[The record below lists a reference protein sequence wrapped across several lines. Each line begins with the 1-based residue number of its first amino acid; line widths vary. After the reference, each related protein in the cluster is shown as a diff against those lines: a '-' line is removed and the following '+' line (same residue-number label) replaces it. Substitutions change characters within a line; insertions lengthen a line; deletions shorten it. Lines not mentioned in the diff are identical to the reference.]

1 LPGFILRVLA
11 ALSPV
16 WRFRIDGPSMAPEYE
31 SDDRVL
37 VNRLAYVM
45 RAPRAGDAVVLRDP
59 EHTDRLLL
67 KRIDAVLDE
76 GPGPRR
82 YFVLGDN
89 FTESRDSRHFGPVM
103 RDRIV
108 GKAWLTY

>member
-1 LPGFILRVLA
+1 
-11 ALSPV
+11 
-16 WRFRIDGPSMAPEYE
+16 MAPSYGAG
-31 SDDRVL
+31 DRLL

-45 RAPRAGDAVVLRDP
+45 RRPRVGDAVVLRDP
-59 EHTDRLLL
+59 ELADRLLL

-76 GPGPRR
+76 GPGPHR

-89 FTESRDSRHFGPVM
+89 FTESRDSRHFGPVT

-108 GKAWLTY
+108 GRAWLKY